1 MLLASSAAPSSSDSS
16 TIQQFIK
23 RLDEIYRG
31 TSNVMLIVKQ
41 LSHFHAVV
49 FFQMIEIVAFLDG
62 VHLKDG
68 F

>member
-1 MLLASSAAPSSSDSS
+1 
-16 TIQQFIK
+16 
-23 RLDEIYRG
+23 
-31 TSNVMLIVKQ
+31 MLIVKQ

-68 F
+68 ILV